1 MSELQV
7 MEFVHLSL
15 LRDAGKSLSGVG
27 EEPIRMSLQ
36 SSVFQL
42 WIPVSSFEAWISQ
55 KAEKLSSLC
64 NILTKMSTASV
75 NIPVICRCNT
85 QHQPYP
91 TCLRKHWSL
100 SMDGCHSQCLLLL
113 EAVLTQARA
122 DSIRLTTLK
131 INDSEEGRHCFCLFC

>member
-7 MEFVHLSL
+7 MVVHLSL
-15 LRDAGKSLSGVG
+15 LREAGKSLSGVG
-27 EEPIRMSLQ
+27 EEPIRAYQDIRMSLQ

-75 NIPVICRCNT
+75 NMS
-85 QHQPYP
+85 H
-91 TCLRKHWSL
+91 
-100 SMDGCHSQCLLLL
+100 
-113 EAVLTQARA
+113 
-122 DSIRLTTLK
+122 
-131 INDSEEGRHCFCLFC
+131 

>member
-75 NIPVICRCNT
+75 NMS
-85 QHQPYP
+85 H
-91 TCLRKHWSL
+91 
-100 SMDGCHSQCLLLL
+100 
-113 EAVLTQARA
+113 
-122 DSIRLTTLK
+122 
-131 INDSEEGRHCFCLFC
+131 